1 VIPVPVQFGSQT
13 FLDGVDPVQRF
24 YELVEDGVAPTTAAP
39 GPGLFAEVYRRVRA
53 EADAIVSI
61 HVMGTK
67 SAVCQSARIGAEMV
81 PEGAVHVFDSGQVSL
96 GLGLMVL
103 GAARMA
109 REGAEAAEIVAWL
122 KRAVPRTEVFA
133 AIRDLTMLRRSGR
146 ASLGKALVAGL
157 LDIKP
162 ILRLYDGTVAVH
174 GQVRSWSRAVER
186 LAELV
191 RGSAGTAAGRV
202 RLAVVHA
209 NAPQDGAALKDT
221 LQQHFPGAEILVAEA
236 GPSLAAHGG
245 PGMVGVCL
253 MRDPDAP

>member
-1 VIPVPVQFGSQT
+1 
-13 FLDGVDPVQRF
+13 
-24 YELVEDGVAPTTAAP
+24 
-39 GPGLFAEVYRRVRA
+39 
-53 EADAIVSI
+53 
-61 HVMGTK
+61 
-67 SAVCQSARIGAEMV
+67 
-81 PEGAVHVFDSGQVSL
+81 
-96 GLGLMVL
+96 
-103 GAARMA
+103 
-109 REGAEAAEIVAWL
+109 
-122 KRAVPRTEVFA
+122 
-133 AIRDLTMLRRSGR
+133 
-146 ASLGKALVAGL
+146 
-157 LDIKP
+157 
-162 ILRLYDGTVAVH
+162 
-174 GQVRSWSRAVER
+174 VRSWSRAVER